1 MDDLYSLEKRK
12 RYYKQAHH
20 IKMLMRKLQTSDEI
34 ADVYNLHTEI
44 ESAVAKL
51 AEIKYEDLTE
61 YKSHMKKMLNDI
73 CKWGDCDGKKA

>member
-1 MDDLYSLEKRK
+1 MDDLYYKEYRE

-20 IKMLMRKLQTSDEI
+20 IKQLLRKLQTSDEI

-51 AEIKYEDLTE
+51 AEIKYEDLNK
-61 YKSHMKKMLNDI
+61 YKSHMAKMLTDI
-73 CKWGDCDGKKA
+73 CERGL